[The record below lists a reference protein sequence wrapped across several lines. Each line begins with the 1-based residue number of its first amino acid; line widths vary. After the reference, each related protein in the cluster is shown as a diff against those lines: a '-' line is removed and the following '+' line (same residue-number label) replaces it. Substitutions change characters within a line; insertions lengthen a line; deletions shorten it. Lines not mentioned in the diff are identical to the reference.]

1 MHFTNYQCFQI
12 SEVYQT
18 SRESG
23 TFECKFRHWSALALR
38 LSGES
43 TIHYNGRKLHA
54 GTNSLLYLPA
64 WQDYVREST
73 EEELIGIHLLCS
85 EETSI
90 DIEVLYPKDISATID
105 CFQKILQEWNAKKAG
120 YQHRCNAY
128 LHILLAD
135 LAEYTEHTD
144 LTYQQKLIHP
154 GVSYLETHYDDPT
167 LTIPKL
173 AEMCNISDEY
183 FRRLYKTAYGITPHQ
198 AITNKRLQKACRMLQ
213 TGSFSIEQTAT
224 MSGFSNSKY
233 FSTLFQQHL
242 KTTPREYRN
251 SYSLRKP

>member
-43 TIHYNGRKLHA
+43 TIHYNGRTLHA

-105 CFQKILQEWNAKKAG
+105 CFQKILQE
-120 YQHRCNAY
+120 
-128 LHILLAD
+128 
-135 LAEYTEHTD
+135 
-144 LTYQQKLIHP
+144 
-154 GVSYLETHYDDPT
+154 
-167 LTIPKL
+167 
-173 AEMCNISDEY
+173 
-183 FRRLYKTAYGITPHQ
+183 
-198 AITNKRLQKACRMLQ
+198 
-213 TGSFSIEQTAT
+213 
-224 MSGFSNSKY
+224 
-233 FSTLFQQHL
+233 
-242 KTTPREYRN
+242 
-251 SYSLRKP
+251 